1 MSSKWNLW
9 DALAIILF
17 FVGFGLRMNGNLSAG
32 RIVYAIDLMLFIMRV
47 LELFYVDKT
56 LGPYVVMIGRM
67 VCTVYCC
74 NRIVILTVIL

>member
-1 MSSKWNLW
+1 
-9 DALAIILF
+9 
-17 FVGFGLRMNGNLSAG
+17 MNGNLSAG

-67 VCTVYCC
+67 VCIVYYC
-74 NRIVILTVIL
+74 NRYKK